1 MTRPTDWRHQAACR
15 GEDPELFFP
24 KAHTDRWAPQIQQAK
39 TICARCPVAET
50 CLTTALADEG
60 GAHERYGIRGGL
72 TGPERYSL
80 RRRETRGSRNQRGP
94 YKPPAYSLADAVAR
108 RVTKTDDGHARV
120 DGAKHIT
127 YGGRRY
133 TTLQAA
139 FIAAHGR
146 DPVGIVRRGCG
157 DGDCALGEHLS
168 DDVIREAED
177 RCGTRSGYLR
187 HRARG
192 EDCERCRRANT
203 AADNRLRRT
212 GTTKELA
219 A

>member
-1 MTRPTDWRHQAACR
+1 MMRPADWRTQAACR
-15 GEDPELFFP
+15 GEDPDLFFP
-24 KAHTDRWAPQIQQAK
+24 HSWTGPSLTQIQQAK
-39 TICARCPVAET
+39 TICARCPVADT

-60 GAHERYGIRGGL
+60 GAQDRYGIRGGL

-80 RRRETRGSRNQRGP
+80 RRRKTRGTREPRGQ

-108 RVTKTDDGHARV
+108 RVTHTEDGHAHV
-120 DGAKHIT
+120 DGAKHIH
-127 YGGRRY
+127 YQGRRY

-139 FIAAHGR
+139 FMATHGR
-146 DPVGIVRRGCG
+146 DPVGIVRRACG
-157 DGDCALGEHLS
+157 DGECALGEHLS

-192 EDCERCRRANT
+192 EDCERCRRANS